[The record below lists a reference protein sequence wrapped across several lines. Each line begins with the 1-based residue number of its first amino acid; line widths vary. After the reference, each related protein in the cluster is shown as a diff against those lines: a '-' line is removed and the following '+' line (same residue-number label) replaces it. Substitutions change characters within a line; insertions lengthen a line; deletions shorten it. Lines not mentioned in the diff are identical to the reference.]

1 MNKHKFN
8 IFPEAKP
15 DDYARLIDDIRQN
28 GFDTK
33 QPVTIYQGEVL
44 DGWNRQRA
52 CDELGINPSYTTF
65 SGTDTDAIAFVMRTN
80 KRRNLNSGQWACIA
94 AEADDLLAVIRE
106 QVEKERRQRQAETQ
120 SRDDGY
126 SPELAAITPPITKGE
141 AERFADL
148 SIPQKIAGQPKND
161 NSKETSAKA
170 AELFNTNRTYVNQAV
185 KMKTAA
191 PEVFEKVKAGKMT
204 MQDATKAVR
213 AIPTDPWQDD
223 ETERRKQA
231 EKGIAVIANAQR
243 DKNLIQWAEK
253 QGLAVRV
260 DRGSAFGN
268 PFILPDD
275 GDRDD
280 VCDAYRDHYLP
291 HKPSI
296 QRGIHQLR
304 GKVLICHCYPQRCH
318 GDTLAEIANNSLT

>member
-1 MNKHKFN
+1 MSFQTAQQNTMKKHKFN

-15 DDYARLIDDIRQN
+15 EDFTRLLDDIRQN

-65 SGTDTDAIAFVMRTN
+65 SGSDADAIAFVMRTN

-94 AEADDLLAVIRE
+94 AEADSLLAVIR
-106 QVEKERRQRQAETQ
+106 QRVEEERIAKQKANAANQHQEPSVKKLTEPNENNQARSDQ
-120 SRDDGY
+120 
-126 SPELAAITPPITKGE
+126 
-141 AERFADL
+141 
-148 SIPQKIAGQPKND
+148 
-161 NSKETSAKA
+161 KA
-170 AELFNTNRTYVNQAV
+170 AELFNTNRTYVSQAV
-185 KMKTAA
+185 KIKERA

-204 MQDATKAVR
+204 MQDATKVVR
-213 AIPTDPWQDD
+213 AIPTNPWQDD
-223 ETERRKQA
+223 ETERRRLV

-253 QGLAVRV
+253 NGKATRV
-260 DRGSAFGN
+260 DRGTAFGN

-275 GDRDD
+275 GDRDF

-291 HKPSI
+291 HKQSI
-296 QRGIHQLR
+296 RRAIPQLH

-318 GDTLAEIANNSLT
+318 AETLAELANADS

>member
-106 QVEKERRQRQAETQ
+106 RVEREKAEKNA
-120 SRDDGY
+120 
-126 SPELAAITPPITKGE
+126 EAAKAQHAGLGKKLPDPPK
-141 AERFADL
+141 ADE
-148 SIPQKIAGQPKND
+148 QKTA
-161 NSKETSAKA
+161 TKA

-185 KMKTAA
+185 KMKEKA

>member
-106 QVEKERRQRQAETQ
+106 KVEEERRRKIAEAMENNTNRTAQ
-120 SRDDGY
+120 SVPDRT
-126 SPELAAITPPITKGE
+126 A
-141 AERFADL
+141 
-148 SIPQKIAGQPKND
+148 QKIAPSETKTE
-161 NSKETSAKA
+161 KETATKA

-185 KMKTAA
+185 KMKEKA

>member
-1 MNKHKFN
+1 MSFQPTQENHMKKHKFN

-15 DDYARLIDDIRQN
+15 EDFTRLLDDIRQN

-33 QPVTIYQGEVL
+33 QPVTLYQGEVL

-65 SGTDTDAIAFVMRTN
+65 SGTDADAIAFVMRTN

-106 QVEKERRQRQAETQ
+106 KVEEERRRKIAETKKE
-120 SRDDGY
+120 
-126 SPELAAITPPITKGE
+126 PTPDKK
-141 AERFADL
+141 L
-148 SIPQKIAGQPKND
+148 SDVHASSTP
-161 NSKETSAKA
+161 TKA

-185 KMKTAA
+185 TMKEKA

-223 ETERRKQA
+223 ETERRRLV
-231 EKGIAVIANAQR
+231 EKGIAVVANTQR

-253 QGLAVRV
+253 NGKAARV
-260 DRGSAFGN
+260 DRGTAFGN

-275 GDRDD
+275 GDRDF

-291 HKPSI
+291 HKQSI
-296 QRGIHQLR
+296 RRSIPQLR

-318 GDTLAEIANNSLT
+318 AETLAEMANAES

>member
-94 AEADDLLAVIRE
+94 AEADELLAVIRK
-106 QVEKERRQRQAETQ
+106 QVERDRREKQAEAQ
-120 SRDDGY
+120 
-126 SPELAAITPPITKGE
+126 TKTNE
-141 AERFADL
+141 
-148 SIPQKIAGQPKND
+148 PVQQKIVAQPTNRNVSD
-161 NSKETSAKA
+161 AKA